1 MKIAIYNANLHTM
14 GGGEKYMGVI
24 AEALAENNEVD
35 ILCTIDVDKDKLC
48 SKLDLDL
55 SKVKIIPLNVEN
67 DSEVFSEKSKDYDL
81 FINSTYFSKLK
92 SQCPNSIMVLFFPWI
107 EPHQYPLWV
116 KKGAYKLL
124 GNTLFKN
131 KDDSGNNILNRFY
144 ASQQNFFEKR
154 QYLRTYGL
162 FISISHYTHYWV
174 SKELGVP
181 SELLYPPVDT
191 DGLKPGEKENIFM
204 SVGRFFIHSH
214 NKKQLEMIKV
224 WKELYD
230 ENKEVMKDYSYYLCG
245 SVADDDESRK
255 YVEQCK
261 KEAEG
266 YPINIK
272 TDMPIDDLRAIYSKA
287 KIFWHATG
295 MGENIRKNPDKFEH
309 FGITTVEAMAAG
321 VVPVVINKAGQSEV
335 VKNNVDGYLWNNKK
349 QLKSMTLDIV
359 KNEEKRKAFAEEAI
373 KSSKLFSKENM
384 IRDTKRIVENFLSNK

>member
-1 MKIAIYNANLHTM
+1 
-14 GGGEKYMGVI
+14 
-24 AEALAENNEVD
+24 
-35 ILCTIDVDKDKLC
+35 
-48 SKLDLDL
+48 
-55 SKVKIIPLNVEN
+55 
-67 DSEVFSEKSKDYDL
+67 
-81 FINSTYFSKLK
+81 
-92 SQCPNSIMVLFFPWI
+92 
-107 EPHQYPLWV
+107 
-116 KKGAYKLL
+116 
-124 GNTLFKN
+124 
-131 KDDSGNNILNRFY
+131 
-144 ASQQNFFEKR
+144 
-154 QYLRTYGL
+154 
-162 FISISHYTHYWV
+162 
-174 SKELGVP
+174 
-181 SELLYPPVDT
+181 
-191 DGLKPGEKENIFM
+191 
-204 SVGRFFIHSH
+204 
-214 NKKQLEMIKV
+214 
-224 WKELYD
+224 
-230 ENKEVMKDYSYYLCG
+230 MKDYSYYLCG